1 MSFIEQ
7 RKDNK
12 SEKVLLNI
20 YLNLYSFN
28 NNTLK

>member
-12 SEKVLLNI
+12 SEKVWLNI